1 MVTPCQLIAS
11 TCEPKPRL
19 PACGELANLV
29 ILPSMSMANLGG
41 VSTPAT
47 LRSFLGVDV
56 LSGTGILLADGPEVD
71 LPAGTRTGDAG
82 WWTTGTTLGIWRTGE
97 RLTGRKDRCGITFE
111 AVARTDTA
119 EDTGSASGGGDEST
133 PAAGDDLS
141 MRGAGDGLGF
151 LWSLFGTRRV
161 RKRGLGLIGDS
172 SMGMSAG
179 DDSRLGGGLLSPV
192 LERGELS
199 AGTGLRRLVG
209 LSFCEAT
216 LVVEEDRDRLKLV
229 CLRRAS
235 TGVGTAS
242 AARDDDESRWPK
254 ELGVVWVL

>member
-82 WWTTGTTLGIWRTGE
+82 W
-97 RLTGRKDRCGITFE
+97 
-111 AVARTDTA
+111 
-119 EDTGSASGGGDEST
+119 
-133 PAAGDDLS
+133 
-141 MRGAGDGLGF
+141 
-151 LWSLFGTRRV
+151 
-161 RKRGLGLIGDS
+161 
-172 SMGMSAG
+172 
-179 DDSRLGGGLLSPV
+179 
-192 LERGELS
+192 
-199 AGTGLRRLVG
+199 
-209 LSFCEAT
+209 
-216 LVVEEDRDRLKLV
+216 
-229 CLRRAS
+229 
-235 TGVGTAS
+235 
-242 AARDDDESRWPK
+242 
-254 ELGVVWVL
+254 